1 MDLDEAPLLHEPDL
15 MLAVLRVG
23 AVKSGTLND
32 CIDHLRLL
40 RRCAQIDEL
49 VSEVVVRS
57 RLETVLAKLHRA
69 RLIELP
75 TPGRFRI
82 TARGR
87 QVLADNPDGVD
98 DTVLMQLPEF
108 RSVNGHAGPAASSR
122 SAPITAE
129 RAPTIDYHRGYEAC
143 LTGAN
148 LADNPHPRDVRA
160 YLDWANGW
168 SQARD
173 DHLRQ
178 SLHSEPERTRRGKA
192 GARRGND
199 RASDRSQ

>member
-23 AVKSGTLND
+23 AAKSGTLDD

-40 RRCAQIDEL
+40 RRCAQIDDL
-49 VSEVVVRS
+49 VPEIVVRS
-57 RLETVLAKLHRA
+57 RLETALAKLHRA
-69 RLIELP
+69 GLIEAP
-75 TPGRFRI
+75 APGHFRI

-87 QVLADNPDGVD
+87 QILADNPDGVD
-98 DTVLMQLPEF
+98 DTVLMQLPGF
-108 RSVNGHAGPAASSR
+108 RPVNGDAGPGASPR
-122 SAPITAE
+122 SAPATAE
-129 RAPTIDYHRGYEAC
+129 RAPTVDYHRGYEAC
-143 LTGAN
+143 LGGAN

-160 YLDWANGW
+160 CLDWANGW

-178 SLHSEPERTRRGKA
+178 SLHAEPERRRSGKA
-192 GARRGND
+192 GARRGTG